1 MGIGVHYFSGGKRK
15 SFDLPGVPAAGS
27 EADRML
33 RIPKRDGAGHAVKL
47 DETDTPGFLS
57 DKLSGSISSFG
68 GRVCLK
74 GEEVDGNPMGKKV
87 YATVDGARGWFP
99 LSAVDPAGVGSIVG
113 PDPGFSSVEADT
125 RSFKLDGSGFGV
137 NVCSRVVMAP
147 IDVAGHEQTAIYAF
161 FRAIIFSPLGRVI
174 EIGPEKRQ
182 MLGMF
187 KQGGGGSS
195 KFGVRP
201 IFDGDVLSSLDFGT
215 SSDLE
220 AYDES
225 ADAYASENVKRV
237 DVEPCDEEEEP

>member
-174 EIGPEKRQ
+174 EVGPEKRQ
-182 MLGMF
+182 LLGMI
-187 KQGGGGSS
+187 QTLGGSS
-195 KFGVRP
+195 KFSVRP
-201 IFDGDVLSSLDFGT
+201 VFVEDVLSRLDFGT
-215 SSDLE
+215 DADLST
-220 AYDES
+220 YDES
-225 ADAYASENVKRV
+225 ADTYGAADVKSV